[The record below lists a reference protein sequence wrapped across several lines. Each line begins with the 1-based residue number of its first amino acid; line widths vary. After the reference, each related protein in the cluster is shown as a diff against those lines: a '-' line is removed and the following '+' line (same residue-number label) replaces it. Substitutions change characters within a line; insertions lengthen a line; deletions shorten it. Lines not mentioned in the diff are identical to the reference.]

1 MNGSLSDPSIRYNR
15 KSFAARPFPRP
26 AFSQAYPG
34 TPPGAVESGSL
45 PPTKAP
51 ESSKSTVMLS
61 AFTSVGTPG
70 QVVGETP
77 AARVLTVTLQVHM
90 HKGCT
95 PDQYASSS
103 RPPRGSQGSG
113 ADRLRT
119 FGEYRG

>member
-26 AFSQAYPG
+26 AFPQAYPG
-34 TPPGAVESGSL
+34 TAPGAVESGSL

-77 AARVLTVTLQVHM
+77 AARVLTVTL
-90 HKGCT
+90 
-95 PDQYASSS
+95 
-103 RPPRGSQGSG
+103 
-113 ADRLRT
+113 
-119 FGEYRG
+119 